1 MRISDWSSDVC
12 SSDLAADAD
21 AVAEAGD
28 RDLVTFVEQRG
39 NGRAC
44 RVDDRHRD
52 RIAFDRIDGQPNA
65 ERSEQARRPASQRD
79 DIAIA
84 GDRSI
89 VGFDADNG
97 LAGPDE
103 AFDAASEQKF
113 DPARGGQVGER
124 GGEFE
129 TVAGRSEEHTS
140 EL

>member
-12 SSDLAADAD
+12 SSDL
-21 AVAEAGD
+21 
-28 RDLVTFVEQRG
+28 VEQRG

-89 VGFDADNG
+89 VGLDADNG

-103 AFDAASEQKF
+103 AFDAASEKKI
-113 DPARGGQVGER
+113 DTARGGQAIGRAAWRER
-124 GGEFE
+124 GWPFG
-129 TVAGRSEEHTS
+129 
-140 EL
+140 